1 MTAEQPAP
9 HFTPATLGFLRDLA
23 TNNDRAWFEAER
35 SRYDRDVR
43 DAAFEFIE
51 DVGMRLPEVAPHL
64 TAQAKTVGGSLFR
77 IHRDTRFGKDK
88 TPYKTNTGVHF
99 RHERAKD
106 VHAPGA
112 YVHIEPAASF
122 LGVGIWRPETAMQYA
137 IRDHIV
143 EHPAAWTAAIDAAAA
158 SGLVPAGDSLKRPPK
173 GIDPEHPLIVDLKR
187 KDFILT
193 TDLTDDEITSGD
205 FLDRFEDRLRAAGP
219 FMSFVCAAIGVPY

>member
-1 MTAEQPAP
+1 MTADTSEP
-9 HFTPATLGFLRDLA
+9 HFTAATLAFLRDLA
-23 TNNDRAWFEAER
+23 ANNDRDWFDAER
-35 SRYDRDVR
+35 GRYERDVR

-51 DVGMRLPEVAPHL
+51 DVAMRLPDMAPHL
-64 TAQAKTVGGSLFR
+64 TAQATSVGGSLFR

-112 YVHIEPAASF
+112 YVHIEPGASF

-137 IRDHIV
+137 IREHIV
-143 EHPAAWTAAIDAAAA
+143 EHPDAWTSALDRAA
-158 SGLVPAGDSLKRPPK
+158 SAGLTPSGDSLKRPPK
-173 GIDPEHPLIVDLKR
+173 GIDPEHPLLGDLKR

-193 TDLTDDEITSGD
+193 ADVTDAEITSGA
-205 FLDRFEDRLRAAGP
+205 FLDRFEDRLRAARP